1 MYEKLLSDI
10 RNYLDI
16 TWEDVAT
23 DQKLTGII
31 QRGISYL
38 QDVAGAVLDFEA
50 EATPRSLLFDY
61 CRYARSNALEM
72 FYQNYRGELVMLRIA
87 RGVQDFESTETSP
100 VRNV

>member
-1 MYEKLLSDI
+1 MYEKLLGEV

-16 TWEDVAT
+16 TWEDAAT

-38 QDVAGAVLDFEA
+38 QDVAGAVLDFEV
-50 EATPRSLLFDY
+50 EAMPRSLLFDY

-72 FYQNYRGELVMLRIA
+72 FSQNYRGELIMLRIA
-87 RGVQDFESTETSP
+87 RGVQDVDSTETSTI
-100 VRNV
+100 

>member
-1 MYEKLLSDI
+1 MYEKLLSDV

-38 QDVAGAVLDFEA
+38 QDVAGAVLDFE
-50 EATPRSLLFDY
+50 EESTPRSLLFDY

-72 FYQNYRGELVMLRIA
+72 FNQNYRGELVMLRIA